1 MWSGREQ
8 GQTRMHTVNCY
19 LKGEVEPMWASHGF
33 YPCQLWYEQPDT
45 EAHDFHQRAKV
56 ASV

>member
-1 MWSGREQ
+1 
-8 GQTRMHTVNCY
+8 MHTVNCY